1 MKDIKDYEQNLK
13 DEIIA
18 YKKKLENLKKLNNA
32 LYNYEKYLQNIF
44 IFNLNKGCVCEKIN
58 LILNNIEQSKD
69 NALLNFISKE
79 FGDYNTYLITG
90 LDKLKLIERV
100 FQYLSD
106 FKKEQKNLKNEKY
119 FELQRE
125 IDNIN
130 RQKLCKR
137 KQDLIKIKFETKI
150 QKVIDKNKKIIF
162 IPNRQVNFDMRKHI
176 RKNKTENKE
185 KQDYYDFAEFNFI

>member
-1 MKDIKDYEQNLK
+1 M
-13 DEIIA
+13 
-18 YKKKLENLKKLNNA
+18 
-32 LYNYEKYLQNIF
+32 
-44 IFNLNKGCVCEKIN
+44 
-58 LILNNIEQSKD
+58 
-69 NALLNFISKE
+69 
-79 FGDYNTYLITG
+79 
-90 LDKLKLIERV
+90 